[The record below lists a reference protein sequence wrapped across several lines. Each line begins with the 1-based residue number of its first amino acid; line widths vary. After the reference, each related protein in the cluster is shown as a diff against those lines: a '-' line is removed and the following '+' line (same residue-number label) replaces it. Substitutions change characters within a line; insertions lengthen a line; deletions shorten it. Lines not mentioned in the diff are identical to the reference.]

1 MGSIKGNDVDASS
14 VDSLIEEL
22 RGKDGLARQK
32 ARIALVKIGEPAQ
45 DALVNAFKDKSD
57 IMHWEVAK
65 ALSQIGSS
73 KAAETLIQALED
85 KEFSIRWIGA
95 EGLIHIGQDGVLELL
110 TALTER
116 ADSVWLREG
125 AHHVFH
131 DLIDKTLVSGETYEQ
146 VSLVL
151 EALNHGDPVTETNGA
166 AHKALEILKEG

>member
-1 MGSIKGNDVDASS
+1 MGSMKGNDVDASS

-32 ARIALVKIGEPAQ
+32 ARIALVKIGEPAL
-45 DALVNAFKDKSD
+45 DALVNAFEDKSD
-57 IMHWEVAK
+57 VMHWEVAK
-65 ALSQIGSS
+65 ALSQIGGS

-95 EGLIHIGQDGVLELL
+95 EGLVHVGQNGVMALL
-110 TALTER
+110 KALTER

-131 DLIDKTLVSGETYEQ
+131 DLTHKNLVAGKTNEQ
-146 VSLVL
+146 LSLVL
-151 EALNHGDPVTETNGA
+151 EALNHGDPVTETNGS
-166 AHKALEILKEG
+166 AHKALEILKAG

>member
-1 MGSIKGNDVDASS
+1 MGSMKGNDVDANS
-14 VDSLIEEL
+14 VDSLIEAL

-32 ARIALVKIGEPAQ
+32 ARNALVTIGEPAL
-45 DALVNAFKDKSD
+45 DALVKAFEDKSD

-65 ALSQIGSS
+65 ALSQIGSA

-95 EGLIHIGQDGVLELL
+95 EGLIHVGKDGVMELL
-110 TALTER
+110 KALTER

-131 DLIDKTLVSGETYEQ
+131 DLIHRKLVDSKTSEQ
-146 VSLVL
+146 LSLVL
-151 EALNHGDPVTETNGA
+151 EALNHGDPVTETSGA
-166 AHKALEILKEG
+166 AHKALEILKAE

>member
-1 MGSIKGNDVDASS
+1 MGSMKGNDVDVSS

-22 RGKDGLARQK
+22 RGKDGLARQR
-32 ARIALVKIGEPAQ
+32 ARNALVKIGEPAL
-45 DALVNAFKDKSD
+45 DALVTAFEDKSD

-65 ALSQIGSS
+65 ALSQIGSV

-85 KEFSIRWIGA
+85 KEFSIRWIAA
-95 EGLIHIGQDGVLELL
+95 EGLIHVGQNGVMALL
-110 TALTER
+110 RALTER

-131 DLIDKTLVSGETYEQ
+131 DLLHKKMVDAKTNEQ
-146 VSLVL
+146 LSLVL

-166 AHKALEILKEG
+166 AHKALETLTA